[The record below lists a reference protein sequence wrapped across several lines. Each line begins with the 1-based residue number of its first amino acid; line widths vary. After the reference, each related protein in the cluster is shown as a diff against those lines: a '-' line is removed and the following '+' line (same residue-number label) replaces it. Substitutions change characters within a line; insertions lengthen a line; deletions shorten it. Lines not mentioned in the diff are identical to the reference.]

1 MKTTLRASILGA
13 FLLFC
18 VAGVS
23 VAQTK
28 LLTIA
33 QPSDMTLNERTTAT
47 QRIPASDLVD
57 DHYTF
62 SLVSGPTFVSV
73 ATVLRSANKPPLQLE
88 FVGDVLVAPGRDD
101 AGTYTAV
108 VRVADIA
115 RSDTQPFQI
124 TVNDVPS
131 VPNGAPVISP
141 RGLIRIPA
149 GGSNEL
155 PNTAVAPDN
164 GPVPLEN
171 VFSSPL

>member
-47 QRIPASDLVD
+47 QIIPASDLVD

-73 ATVLRSANKPPLQLE
+73 ATVQRSANKPLGIEFGDDALQL
-88 FVGDVLVAPGRDD
+88 R
-101 AGTYTAV
+101 
-108 VRVADIA
+108 
-115 RSDTQPFQI
+115 
-124 TVNDVPS
+124 
-131 VPNGAPVISP
+131 
-141 RGLIRIPA
+141 
-149 GGSNEL
+149 
-155 PNTAVAPDN
+155 
-164 GPVPLEN
+164 
-171 VFSSPL
+171 